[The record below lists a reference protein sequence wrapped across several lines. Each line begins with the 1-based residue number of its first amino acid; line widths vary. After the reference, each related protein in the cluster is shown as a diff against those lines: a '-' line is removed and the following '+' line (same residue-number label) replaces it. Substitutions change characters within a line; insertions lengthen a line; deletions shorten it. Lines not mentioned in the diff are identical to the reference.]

1 MKNREKRGFFKTIW
15 LKLLSLLIAFVIW
28 LIVVNVDDYKVVK
41 EIYNIPVE
49 QINGSEIEESGLV
62 FDVTSGETVDIVI
75 EGRRSIV
82 NTLSANDFT
91 AVADLSKLSYTNT
104 AKINVS
110 PKNSSYDDKITIT
123 VVDDAMSLSIEEKKS
138 KQFELVVS
146 TKGNVAD
153 GYALGK
159 ATTAPAVVNVTGPE
173 SLINKIKTVRVT
185 VDVTNRYEDFE
196 VNVKPIIYDGN
207 DEIMTSSRLEMNVSE
222 AKVSVPVYETK
233 SVPIRFYTTGKVADG
248 YEMTDI
254 TASINEI
261 VVSGPA
267 EEIEKL
273 SYISIN
279 DLDVSGITENTTF
292 ERSISSF
299 LPEHIYLADSVD
311 TIVIT
316 VNVEKLMVRTINVT
330 ADDIELINKNDEL
343 YTYAIQLQGAYVI
356 TVTGLERNVGG
367 LTVEDLAPSIDCKD
381 IEVGVGPA
389 DISVKLSSKYRVDR
403 NGTVLLTVA
412 EKPEETTEED
422 GTTGANGTGG
432 NGGSTENSSTEL
444 TTEARN
450 GNGGI
455 SDNSGYAGNGGTL
468 DLDTE
473 E

>member
-1 MKNREKRGFFKTIW
+1 MKNKQKRGFFKSIW

-28 LIVVNVDDYKVVK
+28 LIVVNVDDYKIVK

-49 QINGSEIEESGLV
+49 QINGSDIEEGGLV

-82 NTLSANDFT
+82 NSLSANDFK

-104 AKINVS
+104 AKISVT
-110 PKNSSYDDKITIT
+110 PKNGSYEDKLSIT
-123 VVDDAMSLSIEEKKS
+123 VVDDAMTLSIEEKKS

-196 VNVKPIIYDGN
+196 VSVKPVIYDGN
-207 DEIMTSSRLEMNVSE
+207 DEIMTSSRLEMNVEE
-222 AKVSVPVYETK
+222 AKVTVPVYETK
-233 SVPIRFYTTGKVADG
+233 SVPIKFYTTGKPEDG
-248 YEMTDI
+248 YELTDI

-267 EEIEKL
+267 EYIDKL
-273 SYISIN
+273 SYLSIN
-279 DLDVSGITENTTF
+279 DLDATGISENTTY
-292 ERSISSF
+292 ERSISNF
-299 LPEHIYLADSVD
+299 LPDNIYLADSVD

-316 VNVEKLMVRTINVT
+316 VNVEKLMVKNLTI
-330 ADDIELINKNDEL
+330 AAEDIELINKNDDL
-343 YTYAIQLQGAYVI
+343 YLYSIQMQGAYVI
-356 TVTGLERNVGG
+356 TVTGLERYVDGIE
-367 LTVEDLAPSIDCKD
+367 VEDLKPLIDCKNL
-381 IEVGVGPA
+381 EPGVMPA
-389 DISVKLSSKYRVDR
+389 DISVTLSSRYRIDR
-403 NGTVLLTVA
+403 NGTVLITITD
-412 EKPEETTEED
+412 KPEETTEEGTD
-422 GTTGANGTGG
+422 GTTGNSPE
-432 NGGSTENSSTEL
+432 NGSTEV

-455 SDNSGYAGNGGTL
+455 DDTGYANDQKTPEIIT
-468 DLDTE
+468 TE